1 MISLS
6 RRAIVDD
13 PEAGQVGGIE
23 VLPFGILIF
32 VVGALFLMNAW
43 MVIDTKLA
51 ADTAA
56 REFVRTY
63 VEQDDPDSAWF
74 LAQTAAA
81 EALSSYGKDPARM
94 ELAPSTPHGMPPFAP
109 CRRIEMTVRYTV
121 PAIDLPFVS
130 GLGSHTVEA
139 THVGFVDPYRGGVQR
154 DPTGST
160 GTFCDG

>member
-1 MISLS
+1 MSIAS
-6 RRAIVDD
+6 RAVIDE

-23 VLPFGILIF
+23 VLPFGILMF

-74 LAQTAAA
+74 LAESAAA
-81 EALSSYGKDPARM
+81 EALSSYGKDPALM
-94 ELAPSTPHGMPPFAP
+94 ELSPSTPAGMPPFAP
-109 CRRIEMTVRYTV
+109 CRRITMTVRYTV

-139 THVGFVDPYRGGVQR
+139 THSGLVDPYRGGVQR
-154 DPTGST
+154 DATGSG
-160 GTFCDG
+160 GTFCER